1 MFTGLPSRFLMHT
14 PRKLP
19 LALLTATVAL
29 LAPLSA
35 QQDWI
40 AWSSLNGTS
49 NSDQFSAAITT
60 VGDWNQDGYDD
71 YAVSSPGSDLLFHNG
86 GRVTIYS
93 GHDESVLA
101 TIDALATGEQLGFD
115 LANLGTHNGD
125 GLPKL
130 AVSSPFAPSANGPFS
145 GFVRIYAWDFS
156 NSTLSLVDEI
166 FGSAPGALFGMSLA
180 GYDRDGNG
188 DLDLAVGAIGANLQ
202 DGQVLAYQMSSAG
215 VALPAAAIYPGNAGS
230 GEMFGWSLTGTD
242 ISGTNPPLGTNEN
255 GLAVGVPF
263 ANDLATAAGAVVVV
277 DELGTMTQ
285 LANPLG
291 NVANAHLG
299 YSISGG
305 LDALDTPVPDL
316 SAGAPDTAKGNVLT
330 WSGED
335 FSVASNLVG
344 ESVGDRYGFSLVMI
358 PDTDFDDLADIA
370 AGAPGTLAK
379 RGSFRVNEVASPTQ
393 EILYTANGI
402 AGTTGQFGYT
412 ISSLGDVNQTGKSDV
427 GVGAP
432 LLSHSRGRL
441 EVFAPPAQ
449 DIGPMTL
456 TASGSFN
463 WATDVFIDVTNVS
476 DGGGGDL
483 YWYVGTSLANVVSGD
498 GFNVNVSNGG
508 GTPPTRFA
516 HTISVGTTA
525 QQIMNIEDN
534 LPDGMILYY
543 QMVEDRGGFV
553 RTTNVDGGMVH
564 DPGVTI
570 FVDGNQAP
578 GTVIVRTRWGIPN
591 SPIYLYATAF
601 GFTTLANNSV
611 PGNNWKT
618 NLINP
623 VDLGAGQTFM
633 SGAPGA
639 PDEGDFTSAPMPVPA
654 RVAGLT
660 IHFQAMDWDLF
671 SKPLSNVLAVD
682 FQ

>member
-1 MFTGLPSRFLMHT
+1 MHT

-19 LALLTATVAL
+19 LALLAATVAL
-29 LAPLSA
+29 LTPLSA

-40 AWSSLNGTS
+40 AWSSLNGAS
-49 NSDQFSAAITT
+49 NSDQFSAAVTT

-71 YAVSSPGSDLLFHNG
+71 FAVSSPGSDILYHNG
-86 GRVTIYS
+86 GLVTIYS
-93 GHDESVLA
+93 GHDNSILA
-101 TIDALATGEQLGFD
+101 SINALATGEQLGFS
-115 LANLGTHNGD
+115 LASLGTHNGD

-130 AVSSPFAPSANGPFS
+130 AISSPFAPSLNGPFT
-145 GFVRIYAWDFS
+145 GFVRIYSWDFN
-156 NSTLSLVDEI
+156 NSTPILVDEI
-166 FGSAPGALFGMSLA
+166 FGSAPGVLFGISLA

-202 DGQVLAYQMSSAG
+202 DGQVLAFQMSSAG

-230 GEMFGWSLTGTD
+230 GEMFGWSLAGTD

-263 ANDLATAAGAVVVV
+263 ADDLANEAGAVVVV

-305 LDALDTPVPDL
+305 LDAVGTVVPDL

-358 PDTDFDDLADIA
+358 TDTDFDDMADIA
-370 AGAPGTLAK
+370 VGAPGTLAK
-379 RGSFRVNEVASPTQ
+379 RGSFRVNEVATPAN

-402 AGTTGQFGYT
+402 AGSNGQFGYT
-412 ISSLGDVNQTGKSDV
+412 VSSLGDINQTGKGEV

-432 LLSHSRGRL
+432 LLSYNRGRL
-441 EVFAPPAQ
+441 EIFAPPAQ

-456 TASGSFN
+456 TTSGSFN
-463 WATDVFIDVTNVS
+463 WATDVFIDIDNIS
-476 DGGGGDL
+476 EGGGGDL
-483 YWYVGTSLANVVSGD
+483 YWYVGTSLSNAVSND

-508 GTPPTRFA
+508 STPPTRFA
-516 HTISVGTTA
+516 QTTSVGTTA
-525 QQIMNIEDN
+525 QQIMHLEDN
-534 LPDGMILYY
+534 IADGTVLYY
-543 QMVEDRGGFV
+543 QLVEDRGGFV
-553 RTTNVDGGMVH
+553 RTSNVDGGMVH
-564 DPGVTI
+564 NPGFSI
-570 FVDGNQAP
+570 FVDGNSAP
-578 GTVIVRTRWGIPN
+578 GTAIVRTRWGLVN
-591 SPIYLYATAF
+591 SLVYLYATPF
-601 GFTTLANNSV
+601 GFTAAANNSV
-611 PGNNWKT
+611 PGNSWKT

-623 VDLGAGQTFM
+623 IDLGVGQSFM
-633 SGAPGA
+633 SGNAGD
-639 PDEGDFTSAPMPVPA
+639 PDEGDFTSAPMNVPA
-654 RVAGLT
+654 AAAGRT
-660 IHFQAMDWDLF
+660 IHFQAVDWDFF
-671 SKPLSNVLAVD
+671 SKPVSNVLGVD